1 MLLPSWTTAPRA
13 LIGVAVAAGLLLE
26 RAPVGA
32 GVRSSTRIEPYRVG
46 GTTAASL
53 VSYMRNQ
60 PYHGSHG
67 DAVANIEPSYSL
79 SIATKNAG
87 GACKAG
93 SVDLNVRFL
102 LTLPQATNAS
112 GMSPAT
118 RGAWT
123 NFVSFA
129 RRHEET
135 HRGIYLQCA
144 SGFVAKA
151 MRLTAGS
158 CLSLQ
163 SNIRSLLETE
173 KRACDRRQ
181 NAFDRGQYRSV
192 LHLGLFAM
200 AKYSGRKPAHAASVS
215 GPSSALEAPP

>member
-1 MLLPSWTTAPRA
+1 MLLPSWTISSRS
-13 LIGVAVAAGLLLE
+13 LIGVAVGAGLLLE
-26 RAPVGA
+26 TTGVAA
-32 GVRSSTRIEPYRVG
+32 GVRSSTQIEAYRVG

-53 VSYMRNQ
+53 VSYMRNH
-60 PYHGSHG
+60 PYPGEHG
-67 DAVANIEPSYSL
+67 DAVANIVPRYSL

-87 GACKAG
+87 ATCKAS

-102 LTLPQATNAS
+102 MTLPHATNAS

-118 RGAWT
+118 RSAWT

-129 RRHEET
+129 RRHEES

-151 MRLTAGS
+151 MRLTASS
-158 CLSLQ
+158 CLALQ
-163 SNIRSLLETE
+163 SNVRSLLETE

-192 LHLGLFAM
+192 LNLGLFAM
-200 AKYSGRKPAHAASVS
+200 AKSSGRKPARVASVS
-215 GPSSALEAPP
+215 GPSSALEAPR

>member
-1 MLLPSWTTAPRA
+1 M
-13 LIGVAVAAGLLLE
+13 
-26 RAPVGA
+26 
-32 GVRSSTRIEPYRVG
+32 G

-53 VSYMRNQ
+53 VSYMRNH
-60 PYHGSHG
+60 PYPGEHG
-67 DAVANIEPSYSL
+67 DAVANIVPSYSL

-87 GACKAG
+87 AACKAS

-102 LTLPQATNAS
+102 MTLPHATNAS

-118 RGAWT
+118 RSAWT

-151 MRLTAGS
+151 MRLTASS
-158 CLSLQ
+158 CLALQ
-163 SNIRSLLETE
+163 SNIRSLLETGE
-173 KRACDRRQ
+173 AGLRPPAECLRSRPVPQCPSPRPVRDGEIFGPETGARGVGFRPVQCAGSAPLVGSWPAKARCSCRR
-181 NAFDRGQYRSV
+181 G
-192 LHLGLFAM
+192 GP
-200 AKYSGRKPAHAASVS
+200 GRRPLSVS
-215 GPSSALEAPP
+215 PALSRSR